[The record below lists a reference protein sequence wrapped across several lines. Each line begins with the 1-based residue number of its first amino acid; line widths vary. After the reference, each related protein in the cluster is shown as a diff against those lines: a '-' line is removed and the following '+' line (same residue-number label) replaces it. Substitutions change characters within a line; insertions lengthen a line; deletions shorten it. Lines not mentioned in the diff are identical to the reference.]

1 MSTGPHGQ
9 VSRRTPASAG
19 TEQGEGR
26 RRAWRIVAAVVA
38 VGLIAGVAGVLVG
51 RATDAG
57 GPTPGPS
64 ASWQALPRAPIA
76 GRIAAS
82 SVWTGTEMI
91 VWGGVT
97 QNAAGSPGPCDRC
110 ASDGAAYDPASRT
123 WRTIAPSPAGVRGG
137 GANSAAWTGDEMVVW
152 ASNSPDGPTGAA
164 AYDPATDTWRRLP
177 PGPLG
182 GREGYATA
190 WTGKELLVI
199 GGHSGDAAGKP
210 VAAALDPRTGTWH
223 AVPALE
229 RFDFF
234 GGPSGAVW
242 DRREVIVMGNVSLC
256 PERGSACAEHRPT
269 LVAYDP
275 AADAAREIPLPAPSA
290 DFGSDTAASLTPI
303 AWTGSEV
310 VFTAAAPG
318 SVQII
323 RYDPTIGGWK
333 GVPVG
338 QCHIVQNPAQG
349 HGCRDWR
356 NGPAAPCVIAGGQA
370 AWLGDRYVAPC
381 GADGLQVY
389 DLAASRWDW
398 RTLTPGPSPL
408 GSRWG
413 SAIVWTGTELLV
425 WSGTTGEP
433 GNPMPADGA
442 SLSLK
447 G

>member
-1 MSTGPHGQ
+1 MSAGPHGQ
-9 VSRRTPASAG
+9 ASQHDSASSG
-19 TEQGEGR
+19 TEQVGPS
-26 RRAWRIVAAVVA
+26 RRAWRIVSAVVA
-38 VGLIAGVAGVLVG
+38 VGLIAGVAGFFVG

-57 GPTPGPS
+57 APRPSQS
-64 ASWQALPRAPIA
+64 ASWQALPRAPIP

-82 SVWTGTEMI
+82 SVWTGKKMI
-91 VWGGVT
+91 AWGGVVDV
-97 QNAAGSPGPCDRC
+97 AGTSGPCGAC
-110 ASDGAAYDPASRT
+110 ASDGAAYDPANRT
-123 WRTIAPSPAGVRGG
+123 WSTIAPSPAGVQGG

-152 ASNSPDGPTGAA
+152 ASNSPDGPAGAA

-177 PGPLG
+177 SGPLG
-182 GREGYATA
+182 GREGYATV
-190 WTGKELLVI
+190 WTGRELLVI
-199 GGHSGDAAGKP
+199 GGHTGDAPGKP
-210 VAAALDPRTGTWH
+210 AAGALDPRTGTWRV
-223 AVPALE
+223 VPAFE

-242 DRREVIVMGNVSLC
+242 DGREAIVMGNVSLC
-256 PERGSACAEHRPT
+256 PEHGSACAEHRPA

-275 AADAAREIPLPAPSA
+275 AADVAREIPLPAPSA

-323 RYDPTIGGWK
+323 RYNPTIGGWK
-333 GVPVG
+333 GVSAG
-338 QCHIVQNPAQG
+338 LCHIVESPAQG

-370 AWLGDRYVAPC
+370 AWLGDRYVVPC

-389 DLAASRWDW
+389 DLAASSWDW
-398 RTLTPGPSPL
+398 RTLTPGTSPL
-408 GSRWG
+408 SSRWG
-413 SAIVWTGTELLV
+413 SVIVWTGVELIV

-433 GNPMPADGA
+433 GNPKPADGA
-442 SLSLK
+442 SLTLTS
-447 G
+447 

>member
-1 MSTGPHGQ
+1 MSAGQHGHASQ
-9 VSRRTPASAG
+9 PDPASSRA
-19 TEQGEGR
+19 EEAAR
-26 RRAWRIVAAVVA
+26 RRHAWQAVVAVVA
-38 VGLIAGVAGVLVG
+38 VGLVGGVAGVFIG

-57 GPTPGPS
+57 EPKPSLS
-64 ASWQALPRAPIA
+64 ASWQALPPAPIP

-82 SVWTGTEMI
+82 SVWTGKEMI
-91 VWGGVT
+91 VWGGYTGKVT
-97 QNAAGSPGPCDRC
+97 PGPCGGC
-110 ASDGAAYDPASRT
+110 ASDGAVYDPATRT
-123 WRTIAPSPAGVRGG
+123 WRAISPSPAGVRGG

-152 ASNSPDGPTGAA
+152 ASNSPDGPAGAA
-164 AYDPATDTWRRLP
+164 AYDPETDTWRRLP

-182 GREGYATA
+182 GREGYATV

-199 GGHSGDAAGKP
+199 GGHRGDAAGTP
-210 VAAALDPRTGTWH
+210 AAAALDPRTGTWR
-223 AVPALE
+223 VLPAFE
-229 RFDFF
+229 RFGFF

-242 DRREVIVMGNVSLC
+242 DGHEAIVMGNVSLC

-275 AADAAREIPLPAPSA
+275 ATDRAREIPLPAPSA

-323 RYDPTIGGWK
+323 RYNPTIGGWK
-333 GVPVG
+333 GVPAG
-338 QCHIVQNPAQG
+338 QCHIVATPAQG

-356 NGPAAPCVIAGGQA
+356 NGPAAPCVIAAGQS

-381 GADGLQVY
+381 GEDGLQVY
-389 DLAASRWDW
+389 ALATGSWDW
-398 RTLTPGPSPL
+398 RTLAPGPSPL
-408 GSRWG
+408 NSRGG
-413 SAIVWTGTELLV
+413 SAMVWTGSELIV
-425 WSGTTGEP
+425 WSGSTYER
-433 GNPMPADGA
+433 GNPTPANGA
-442 SLSLK
+442 SLNLK